1 MELKFLFYDN
11 FLSLCNPN
19 FTQDDI
25 RQKHFFPEKIYITYV
40 QNLLIKFPLYKYRL
54 MYSLLIHSTQ
64 ITCIQHGPL
73 VSVDFNQASDFL
85 RKGSCFERPTKPH
98 IHVGY
103 LNSILVIFH
112 IHVPEQRKTDFL
124 LCCGFKNILTRPQ
137 K

>member
-1 MELKFLFYDN
+1 
-11 FLSLCNPN
+11 
-19 FTQDDI
+19 
-25 RQKHFFPEKIYITYV
+25 
-40 QNLLIKFPLYKYRL
+40 
-54 MYSLLIHSTQ
+54 MYSLLIHRTL
-64 ITCIQHGPL
+64 ITYIQHGPL